1 LLNPPPLRGAE
12 DGVDGGGL
20 EELAAEKKAEAPPT
34 KRATSNPFSPPRR
47 RAMNRSAPIDHRGNV
62 RPQTVTVPAQIGAS
76 PEEPAV
82 AVVEGVVEDALP
94 WRCICPFTMTIL
106 LMGCD
111 IVLVR
116 TRQVAF
122 VHQFVVLARDANY

>member
-1 LLNPPPLRGAE
+1 M
-12 DGVDGGGL
+12 DGGGL
-20 EELAAEKKAEAPPT
+20 EELAWEKKTDELMTAEAPPT
-34 KRATSNPFSPPRR
+34 KRAASNPFTPPRR

-76 PEEPAV
+76 PEEPAPAV
-82 AVVEGVVEDALP
+82 AVVEDALP

-111 IVLVR
+111 IVVECEPGR
-116 TRQVAF
+116 
-122 VHQFVVLARDANY
+122 